1 MTVATPLTPVVGT
14 ASSAPSRQ
22 WSAHGSLQFIVLR
35 RSAELLR
42 CAPTLAG
49 MLELWSP
56 DDAPARI
63 EAYLRDAGFFGGG
76 ASGVVA
82 DLHLGYGLSRTLRR
96 AGPPGPPEPCPLP
109 LAAVRIRP
117 SDEPAPAADP
127 SAMRIGAWTRTWDDA
142 SYGAAIAGARASI
155 AAGDVYQVNLV
166 QHLSA
171 PFAGDPAALATALAP
186 LGPRHARPVAGD
198 GWAIVSASPELFLA
212 REGDR
217 LWTMPIKGTRPAGWS
232 GDALRDS
239 PKDAAEHV
247 MIVDLER
254 NDLGRVCRPGSVRWP
269 ELMTARPMAGVV
281 HLVSVVEGTA
291 RPGLGFA
298 ELIEALFPGGSVTGA
313 PKIAA
318 IDRIAALEP
327 VGRGASM
334 GALGT
339 VHPNGDMDL
348 TLTIRTFAV
357 AEGRIHLWVGGGIV
371 WDSHPAAEIEE
382 SWVKARPLL
391 DAIGAPLAEVVP
403 A

>member
-1 MTVATPLTPVVGT
+1 
-14 ASSAPSRQ
+14 
-22 WSAHGSLQFIVLR
+22 
-35 RSAELLR
+35 
-42 CAPTLAG
+42 

-56 DDAPARI
+56 DGAPARI

-76 ASGVVA
+76 ARGVVA
-82 DLHLGYGLSRTLRR
+82 DLHLGYGLSQALRR
-96 AGPPGPPEPCPLP
+96 AGPPGAPEPCALP
-109 LAAVRIRP
+109 LAAVHIRP
-117 SDEPAPAADP
+117 SVEPAPAADP
-127 SAMRIGAWTRTWDDA
+127 SGMRIGAWTRTWDDA
-142 SYGAAIAGARASI
+142 GYRAAIERARASI

-171 PFAGDPAALATALAP
+171 PFEGDPAALATALTP
-186 LGPRHARPVAGD
+186 LGPRHPRPLMGD

-254 NDLGRVCRPGSVRWP
+254 NDLGRVCEPGSVRWP
-269 ELMTARPMAGVV
+269 ELMTARSMAGVV
-281 HLVSVVEGTA
+281 HLVSVVEGRA

-298 ELIEALFPGGSVTGA
+298 ELIGCLFPGGSVTGA

-327 VGRGASM
+327 VGRGPSM

-348 TLTIRTFAV
+348 ALTIRTFAV
-357 AEGRIHLWVGGGIV
+357 ADGRIHLWVGGGIV
-371 WDSHPAAEIEE
+371 WDSDPAAEIEE

-391 DAIGAPLAEVVP
+391 DAIGAPLGEVVP